1 MNSANTLIYTPFS
14 LSQYQCRHHHL
25 LLHLSCSSL
34 PPKRRRTYRRNP
46 KLSSP
51 FTTTTTTPI
60 GTTSSSSDN
69 STLQTVIDLNQ
80 TTSFLHSNFQ
90 RFISSSLDA
99 YHDLRTLI
107 TLDDNR
113 RILVS
118 CRRSTVVFA
127 GNLVL
132 CSFVLVFAFRVLG
145 KLGLWLIRG
154 RSGFGGSGPVV
165 VRRDRSLGGRE
176 VVVAV
181 GVGRKVKERE
191 NLKRDSRVFSNPLSP
206 AVAASATNVGVSERV
221 LGTRVRPRE
230 KKLPKWWPVSVPR
243 PGLVMNTEQYQ
254 REANWLIQ
262 VITDNR
268 INGRD
273 IREDDIIQL
282 RQICR
287 TSGVRVS
294 FDTTNTR
301 DSFYRASVDFVL
313 NVCSRAPSHCTS
325 VEVDGEDARQ
335 FVAGLAENIGLENIR
350 AAIIVSAAV
359 AARTRSR
366 FLQAWALEIQSKHA
380 EAKLELSK
388 ICLMLRIF
396 PPEESSPEMEMVAR
410 GLEKHLTVEERLF
423 LLNMLVGVCGEESRI
438 SATEALG
445 LVPSQE
451 GIGNGQECKYT

>member
-14 LSQYQCRHHHL
+14 LSQYQCHHHHL
-25 LLHLSCSSL
+25 LLHISCSSL

-51 FTTTTTTPI
+51 FTTTTPTTI
-60 GTTSSSSDN
+60 GTTSSSSDS

-80 TTSFLHSNFQ
+80 TTSFLHANFQ

-154 RSGFGGSGPVV
+154 RSGLGDSGPVV

-191 NLKRDSRVFSNPLSP
+191 NLKRVSSNPLSP

-221 LGTRVRPRE
+221 SGTRVRPRE
-230 KKLPKWWPVSVPR
+230 KKLPKWWPVSVLQ
-243 PGLVMNTEQYQ
+243 PGLVLNAEQYQ

-273 IREDDIIQL
+273 IVEDDIIQL

-294 FDTTNTR
+294 FDTINTR

-325 VEVDGEDARQ
+325 VQIDGEDARQ

-366 FLQAWALEIQSKHA
+366 FLQAWALEIQGKHA

-410 GLEKHLTVEERLF
+410 GLEKHLKVEQRLF
-423 LLNMLVGVCGEESRI
+423 LLNMLVGVCGEEGRI

-445 LVPSQE
+445 LRQE
-451 GIGNGQECKYT
+451 

>member
-1 MNSANTLIYTPFS
+1 M
-14 LSQYQCRHHHL
+14 
-25 LLHLSCSSL
+25 
-34 PPKRRRTYRRNP
+34 
-46 KLSSP
+46 
-51 FTTTTTTPI
+51 
-60 GTTSSSSDN
+60 
-69 STLQTVIDLNQ
+69 
-80 TTSFLHSNFQ
+80 
-90 RFISSSLDA
+90 
-99 YHDLRTLI
+99 
-107 TLDDNR
+107 
-113 RILVS
+113 
-118 CRRSTVVFA
+118 
-127 GNLVL
+127 
-132 CSFVLVFAFRVLG
+132 G

-154 RSGFGGSGPVV
+154 RSGFGDSGPVV

-181 GVGRKVKERE
+181 GVGRKVKERQ
-191 NLKRDSRVFSNPLSP
+191 NLKRDSRVSSNPLSP
-206 AVAASATNVGVSERV
+206 AVAASATNGGISERV
-221 LGTRVRPRE
+221 SGTRVRPRE

-243 PGLVMNTEQYQ
+243 PGLVLNAEQYQ

-273 IREDDIIQL
+273 IVEDDIIQL

-294 FDTTNTR
+294 FDTINTR

-325 VEVDGEDARQ
+325 VQIDGEDARQ

-366 FLQAWALEIQSKHA
+366 FLQAWALEIQGKHA

-410 GLEKHLTVEERLF
+410 GLEKHLKVEQRLF

-438 SATEALG
+438 TATEALG

-451 GIGNGQECKYT
+451 GIGDGQECKYT